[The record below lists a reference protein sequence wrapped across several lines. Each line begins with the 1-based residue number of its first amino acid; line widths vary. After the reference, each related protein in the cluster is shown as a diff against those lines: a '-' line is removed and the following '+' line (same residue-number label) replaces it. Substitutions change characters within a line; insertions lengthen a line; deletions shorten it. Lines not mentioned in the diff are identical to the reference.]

1 MELHRISIKLYLE
14 PDASVDLAA
23 IMPVFHAWIR
33 DKRVPGML
41 IDVAD
46 YRHMIDGPGIILIG
60 HDVDYALDM
69 TGGRPGLL
77 YTRKR
82 GIGVDL
88 NDALRA
94 GFAAAMTAVH
104 TLEQEKSLTPPPK
117 FRNDQATL
125 TLLDRLHAPNN
136 KAAFERV
143 RGVVEAFAAQFYEGV
158 SISVEHDAVDDRRP
172 LSIHIAAQGAS

>member
-14 PDASVDLAA
+14 PDTSVDLAA
-23 IMPVFHAWIR
+23 IAPIFHAWIR

-46 YRHMIDGPGIILIG
+46 YRHMIDGPGVILIG

-69 TGGRPGLL
+69 AGGRPGLL

-82 GIGVDL
+82 GVGVDF
-88 NDALRA
+88 NEALRA
-94 GFAAAMTAVH
+94 GFAAALTAAR
-104 TLEQEKSLTPPPK
+104 TLEHENSLAPPLK
-117 FRNDQATL
+117 FCNDQATL
-125 TLLDRLHAPNN
+125 TLLDRLHAPND
-136 KAAFERV
+136 KATFERV
-143 RGVVEAFAAQFYEGV
+143 RGGVEAFAAQFYEGG